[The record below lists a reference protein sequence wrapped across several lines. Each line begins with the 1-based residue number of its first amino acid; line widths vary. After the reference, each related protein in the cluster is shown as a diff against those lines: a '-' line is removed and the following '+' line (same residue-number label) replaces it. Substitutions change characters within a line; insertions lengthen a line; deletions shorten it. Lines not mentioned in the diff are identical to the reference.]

1 MGIMWFCL
9 GGILIVCLWS
19 LISWNSRRSVKLSP
33 LGWASSLITLL
44 AFLFTVAWSVSSV
57 IEGEAQAAGAGLLFF
72 GGGTLLLFAVTHR
85 LIKRSN

>member
-1 MGIMWFCL
+1 MGLMWFCL
-9 GGILIVCLWS
+9 GAILIACLWY
-19 LISWNSRRSVKLSP
+19 LISWNSKRSIKLSR

-44 AFLFTVAWSVSSV
+44 AFLFTIAWAVSSA

-72 GGGTLLLFAVTHR
+72 GGGTLLLFAVTRR